1 MEEEDEN
8 FILPSTTTGQVV
20 NITQDAQRPKCYMC
34 KRNFRTNRGIL
45 QIPNTC
51 RKKNNTISNV
61 DTNIDNQSAAQC
73 QEACIRKI

>member
-20 NITQDAQRPKCYMC
+20 NITQDAQSPKYYMC

-45 QIPNTC
+45 QIPNTY